1 MRETFK
7 KDYYRMTGTKFS
19 FFKFLFSYITEHR
32 VRFVY
37 TYRKLQCINKRRYL
51 SKLAMFIYHRHL
63 KTKYG
68 LEINPDVKIGVG
80 MLSKSM
86 VFGMNKISIIIPCY
100 NVEKYLPKCL
110 DSVVNQTYKNLEIIC
125 VNDGSNDGTLKI
137 IEKYKKKDDRI
148 VLINQTNIGVSQARN
163 NALKYVT
170 GNYVMFIDSDDWID
184 LYTCEIALNKA
195 LSNDYDLVIWNYI
208 REFPNNPMPKQI
220 FSDEEIV
227 FFENDV
233 KRKLQRRTLGLFREE
248 LAHPE
253 NADSIVT
260 IWGKLYKSSIVID
273 NKLEFTDLKKIGT
286 SEDALFNLEVYKY
299 IKSAIYIP
307 NCLYHYRKDNEK
319 SVTSNYKSEMFLQW
333 NNLFEIMNDYILSND
348 LDNEYHEA
356 LDNRVSLAIIGLGLN
371 IMSAGRN
378 VNKINEIKNI
388 ISSPQYRRA
397 YKQLTL
403 RHFPLH
409 WKIFFAFAKCN
420 CALGLYIMLLAMRM
434 LIGK

>member
-1 MRETFK
+1 M
-7 KDYYRMTGTKFS
+7 D
-19 FFKFLFSYITEHR
+19 
-32 VRFVY
+32 
-37 TYRKLQCINKRRYL
+37 
-51 SKLAMFIYHRHL
+51 
-63 KTKYG
+63 
-68 LEINPDVKIGVG
+68 
-80 MLSKSM
+80 
-86 VFGMNKISIIIPCY
+86 KISIIIPCY

-110 DSVVNQTYKNLEIIC
+110 DSIVNQTYKNLEIIC
-125 VNDGSNDGTLKI
+125 INDGSTDNTLDLLN
-137 IEKYKKKDDRI
+137 KYKLNDSRI
-148 VLINQTNIGVSQARN
+148 VVIDQENSGASMARN
-163 NALKYVT
+163 NGLNYVT
-170 GNYVMFIDSDDWID
+170 GDYIMFVDSDDWID

-227 FFENDV
+227 LFENDV
-233 KRKLQRRTLGLFREE
+233 KHKLQRRTLGLFREE

-260 IWGKLYKSSIVID
+260 IWGKLYKSSILID
-273 NKLEFTDLKKIGT
+273 NKLMFTNLKKIGT

-299 IKSAIYIP
+299 VKSAIYIP
-307 NCLYHYRKDNEK
+307 DCLYHYRKDNEK

-378 VNKINEIKNI
+378 INKINEIKNI
-388 ISSPQYRRA
+388 ISSPRYRQA

-403 RHFPLH
+403 RYFPLH
-409 WKIFFAFAKCN
+409 WKVFFAFAKYN
-420 CALGLYIMLLAMRM
+420 CSIGVYLMLLAIKKM
-434 LIGK
+434 IGR